1 MKIFKKF
8 ALIATLAFALAFPTV
23 TVTTAGAANY
33 TTPATGYT
41 QASDVPDKKVGN
53 YVVNWGARG
62 ENCTF
67 LSRYAS
73 AFYTGSYTFDTMSK
87 YSGSTVR
94 NNVPSSALYKNL
106 QSLMKAKHSHETGYQ
121 ETRFQYCYTDC
132 LKGNTA
138 QISSFYSGNMV
149 SGDWD
154 SGATWNREHTW
165 PNSKGLEGSD
175 ENDIMMLRPTSVS
188 ENSSRSNTAYGE
200 SSGYYDPNGLGTN
213 VRGDCARIFLYVY
226 VRWGNTQYAWGASGV
241 MESVDVLLD
250 WMEEDPVDTWEM
262 GRNDAVQSI
271 TGTRNVFVDYP
282 EYAWLLFGEDV
293 PANVSTPSGNGG
305 TVSGGNTGSGSGNT
319 GSDSGNTGTDSGNQ
333 GSGMT
338 LTENTPYTMYIE
350 QKTVDKTLYL
360 TGEMDG
366 KFLAMTSDKAKAANV
381 YAEKVTGGYKFYVLD
396 GSAKSYITLTE
407 YQKNNGF
414 YGANISYSATGS
426 VFYYNQ
432 LGCWACDLANEIF
445 FLGTH
450 SEYETTSASSS
461 YYMTAAN
468 MGTTQF
474 PLLTELATTDGG
486 NTGSGNQDGGN
497 TGTGSGNQGSG
508 NTGSDSGNQGS
519 GNTGTGSGN
528 QGSGNTGTGSDNQG
542 SGNTGTGSEN
552 EEESGPCEHEYGEW
566 VITKEPTATEK
577 GSKTR
582 ECEKC
587 GRVVTQSIPKVED
600 EEKPAEEG
608 CNATLGGAF
617 AGVSITA
624 CLGLCLLKKKKQ

>member
-1 MKIFKKF
+1 MKLFKKL
-8 ALIATLAFALAFPTV
+8 ALIATLAFALAFPAV

-94 NNVPSSALYKNL
+94 NNVPNSALYEKL
-106 QSLMKAKHSHETGYQ
+106 QTLMKLKHTHETGYD
-121 ETRFQYCYTDC
+121 ETRNQYRYTDC
-132 LKGNTA
+132 LKGNSS
-138 QISSFYSGNMV
+138 QISSFYSGKMLT
-149 SGDWD
+149 GEWD
-154 SGATWNREHTW
+154 SAETWNREHTW
-165 PNSKGLEGSD
+165 PKSKSLNGSAKGGSD
-175 ENDIMMLRPTSVS
+175 EADLIMLRPTWVQ
-188 ENSSRSNTAYGE
+188 ENGDRGNTAYGE
-200 SSGYYDPNGLGTN
+200 SSGYYDPDGLGTN

-226 VRWGNTQYAWGASGV
+226 VRWGNTQYAWGKSGV

-282 EYAWLLFGEDV
+282 EYAWLLFGQNV
-293 PANVSTPSGNGG
+293 PTNVSTPSGNGG
-305 TVSGGNTGSGSGNT
+305 TVSGGNTGTGSGNT
-319 GSDSGNTGTDSGNQ
+319 GSDSGNQGGNQ
-333 GSGMT
+333 GSGNT
-338 LTENTPYTMYIE
+338 GTGSGSQASGVTTPAENTAYNMYIE
-350 QKTVDKTLYL
+350 QKGVGKTLYL
-360 TGEMDG
+360 TGKMDSQN
-366 KFLAMTSDKAKAANV
+366 KFLEMTSDKSKATNV

-396 GSAKSYITLTE
+396 GNNAKSYITLTE
-407 YQKNNGF
+407 YKKSNGF
-414 YGANISYSATGS
+414 YGANISYSATGN
-426 VFYYNQ
+426 VFYYND
-432 LGCWACDLANEIF
+432 LGCWACVLTNEIF

-450 SEYETTSASSS
+450 GTYETTSASSS
-461 YYMTAAN
+461 YYMTADKI
-468 MGTTQF
+468 GTEQY
-474 PLLTELATTDGG
+474 PLLIVAASTDGG
-486 NTGSGNQDGGN
+486 NTG
-497 TGTGSGNQGSG
+497 TGSG
-508 NTGSDSGNQGS
+508 NTGSDSGNQGGNQGG

-528 QGSGNTGTGSDNQG
+528 QGNDNTNTGGG
-542 SGNTGTGSEN
+542 N

-566 VITKEPTATEK
+566 VVTKEPTATEK

-587 GRVVTQSIPKVED
+587 GRVVTQSIPKVT
-600 EEKPAEEG
+600 EEEQPAETG
-608 CNATLGGAF
+608 CGATLGGAF